1 MFELNVKSY
10 IKRNPRLRQAKM
22 GMLMSKWAWNR
33 KVCPRQFK
41 RFFSSF
47 TLPKTSALFASF
59 LNTRRVAYSSAN
71 YGGRLGN
78 QALHLP
84 FLSWCPSGEVRPSS
98 GRACL
103 VSLCPK

>member
-1 MFELNVKSY
+1 MVLMFELNVKSY

-59 LNTRRVAYSSAN
+59 L
-71 YGGRLGN
+71 
-78 QALHLP
+78 
-84 FLSWCPSGEVRPSS
+84 
-98 GRACL
+98 
-103 VSLCPK
+103 K

>member
-1 MFELNVKSY
+1 MFELNVKYY

-71 YGGRLGN
+71 YGDASATKLFI
-78 QALHLP
+78 
-84 FLSWCPSGEVRPSS
+84 FLS
-98 GRACL
+98 
-103 VSLCPK
+103 

>member
-10 IKRNPRLRQAKM
+10 IKRTLTPSEDGYAHEQMGLEPQSLPPPVQALLLQLHVAEDFRAVRLVLEYSPRCVFLRK
-22 GMLMSKWAWNR
+22 L
-33 KVCPRQFK
+33 
-41 RFFSSF
+41 
-47 TLPKTSALFASF
+47 
-59 LNTRRVAYSSAN
+59 RR
-71 YGGRLGN
+71 RLGN

-84 FLSWCPSGEVRPSS
+84 FLSWCPSGEVRPLS

>member
-71 YGGRLGN
+71 YGDLGN

>member
-47 TLPKTSALFASF
+47 TLPKTSAL
-59 LNTRRVAYSSAN
+59 
-71 YGGRLGN
+71 
-78 QALHLP
+78 
-84 FLSWCPSGEVRPSS
+84 CPSGEVRPSS

>member
-33 KVCPRQFK
+33 KV
-41 RFFSSF
+41 FSSF

-71 YGGRLGN
+71 YGDASATKLFI
-78 QALHLP
+78 
-84 FLSWCPSGEVRPSS
+84 FLS
-98 GRACL
+98 
-103 VSLCPK
+103 

>member
-33 KVCPRQFK
+33 KVCPRQ
-41 RFFSSF
+41 SSF

-71 YGGRLGN
+71 YGDASATKLFI
-78 QALHLP
+78 
-84 FLSWCPSGEVRPSS
+84 FLS
-98 GRACL
+98 
-103 VSLCPK
+103 

>member
-1 MFELNVKSY
+1 
-10 IKRNPRLRQAKM
+10 M
-22 GMLMSKWAWNR
+22 GLER

-71 YGGRLGN
+71 YGDASATKLFI
-78 QALHLP
+78 
-84 FLSWCPSGEVRPSS
+84 FLS
-98 GRACL
+98 
-103 VSLCPK
+103 

>member
-41 RFFSSF
+41 RFF
-47 TLPKTSALFASF
+47 

-71 YGGRLGN
+71 YGDASATKLFI
-78 QALHLP
+78 
-84 FLSWCPSGEVRPSS
+84 FLS
-98 GRACL
+98 
-103 VSLCPK
+103 

>member
-71 YGGRLGN
+71 YGDASATKLFI
-78 QALHLP
+78 

>member
-41 RFFSSF
+41 RFFSVAEDFRAVRLVLEYS
-47 TLPKTSALFASF
+47 PRCVF
-59 LNTRRVAYSSAN
+59 LRKLRR
-71 YGGRLGN
+71 RLGN

-84 FLSWCPSGEVRPSS
+84 FLSWCPSGEVRPLS

>member
-41 RFFSSF
+41 RFRR
-47 TLPKTSALFASF
+47 LPRCSPRS
-59 LNTRRVAYSSAN
+59 
-71 YGGRLGN
+71 
-78 QALHLP
+78 
-84 FLSWCPSGEVRPSS
+84 
-98 GRACL
+98 
-103 VSLCPK
+103 

>member
-47 TLPKTSALFASF
+47 TLPKTSALF
-59 LNTRRVAYSSAN
+59 
-71 YGGRLGN
+71 
-78 QALHLP
+78 
-84 FLSWCPSGEVRPSS
+84 LS
-98 GRACL
+98 
-103 VSLCPK
+103 

>member
-59 LNTRRVAYSSAN
+59 LNTSAN
-71 YGGRLGN
+71 YGDASATKLFI
-78 QALHLP
+78 
-84 FLSWCPSGEVRPSS
+84 FLS
-98 GRACL
+98 
-103 VSLCPK
+103 

>member
-71 YGGRLGN
+71 YGD
-78 QALHLP
+78 ASATSSHLP
-84 FLSWCPSGEVRPSS
+84 S
-98 GRACL
+98 
-103 VSLCPK
+103 

>member
-59 LNTRRVAYSSAN
+59 LNTRLRCVFLRKLRR
-71 YGGRLGN
+71 RLGN

>member
-10 IKRNPRLRQAKM
+10 IKRN
-22 GMLMSKWAWNR
+22 
-33 KVCPRQFK
+33 PRQFK

-71 YGGRLGN
+71 YGDASATKLFI
-78 QALHLP
+78 
-84 FLSWCPSGEVRPSS
+84 FLS
-98 GRACL
+98 
-103 VSLCPK
+103 

>member
-22 GMLMSKWAWNR
+22 GMLMS

-71 YGGRLGN
+71 YGDASATKLFI
-78 QALHLP
+78 
-84 FLSWCPSGEVRPSS
+84 FLS
-98 GRACL
+98 
-103 VSLCPK
+103 

>member
-22 GMLMSKWAWNR
+22 GMLMSNGLEPQSLPPPVQALLLQLHVAEDFRAVRLVLEYSPRCVFLR
-33 KVCPRQFK
+33 K
-41 RFFSSF
+41 
-47 TLPKTSALFASF
+47 L
-59 LNTRRVAYSSAN
+59 RR
-71 YGGRLGN
+71 RLGN